1 MKFLNNK
8 AALNLC
14 NVVLFFAGLMD
25 IVRGYTHTFRV
36 RYATANLA
44 KAEVTTDNLVLMSA
58 FGISN
63 FLSAFL
69 YFLIIWK
76 AKKLAPLVLVIIP
89 ISYLVG
95 GLGMQYSDVILDPDK
110 FKGQYIMPVYL
121 SICMIVAL
129 LYFVVTLIDKK
140 RNNTF

>member
-1 MKFLNNK
+1 
-8 AALNLC
+8 
-14 NVVLFFAGLMD
+14 
-25 IVRGYTHTFRV
+25 
-36 RYATANLA
+36 
-44 KAEVTTDNLVLMSA
+44 MSA

-110 FKGQYIMPVYL
+110 FNGQYMMPVYL
-121 SICMIVAL
+121 SICMISAI
-129 LYFVVTLIDKK
+129 LYFVVALIDKK